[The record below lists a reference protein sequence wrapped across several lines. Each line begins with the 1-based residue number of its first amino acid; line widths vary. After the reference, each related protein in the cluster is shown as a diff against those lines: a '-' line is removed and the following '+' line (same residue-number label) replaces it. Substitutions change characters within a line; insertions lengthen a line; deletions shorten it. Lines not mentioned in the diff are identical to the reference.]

1 MGVQR
6 SVDVLGSVNES
17 VQNLIQCCRK
27 WASEHVHNAKVSSST
42 AKKLKKPPA
51 NCLDLV
57 NDFCKTKGIGS
68 DVAAQLVCCACVRL
82 DWTEARCSNLVPGPC
97 LDSSWRYTGLTGLR
111 VVVIVTDFLPFAFLY
126 AAAYVNPKS

>member
-68 DVAAQLVCCACVRL
+68 DVSAQLVCCACVRL

-97 LDSSWRYTGLTGLR
+97 LDPSWCYTGLSGLQ
-111 VVVIVTDFLPFAFLY
+111 VVAIVTDFLSFAFLY

>member
-6 SVDVLGSVNES
+6 SLDVLGSVNES
-17 VQNLIQCCRK
+17 IQNLIQWCRE

-57 NDFCKTKGIGS
+57 KDFCKTKGIGA
-68 DVAAQLVCCACVRL
+68 DVAAQPVCCACVRL
-82 DWTEARCSNLVPGPC
+82 DWAEARCSNLVPGPC
-97 LDSSWRYTGLTGLR
+97 FDLSWCCTSWSGLW
-111 VVVIVTDFLPFAFLY
+111 VVVIITELLPFAFLY
-126 AAAYVNPKS
+126 AAAYVNPKN